1 MNWKVNAGAVLFG
14 ICLVFGFVW
23 YSEYQGNKLVD
34 HMLQEKKEHL
44 SGEDKQG
51 VVLGKEE
58 KEEDFEM
65 DTTFDTSSMFVPGI
79 NMSVPMTTTSTSVSD
94 GGKRYYLKVNVEEK
108 EYKVSVEKSL
118 YEHINIGDNIDVVV
132 GDNMIRTK

>member
-1 MNWKVNAGAVLFG
+1 MNWKLNAGMILLY
-14 ICLVFGFVW
+14 ICLFFGWIW
-23 YSEYQGNKLVD
+23 YSEYQGNKLVND
-34 HMLQEKKEHL
+34 MSQAQNKNLIGK
-44 SGEDKQG
+44 DKQG

-58 KEEDFEM
+58 EDVGLEM
-65 DTTFDTSSMFVPGI
+65 DTTFATSSMFVPGI
-79 NMSVPMTTTSTSVSD
+79 NMSVPIATTSTNLSD
-94 GGKRYYLKVNVEEK
+94 GGKRYYLKVNVEEE

>member
-34 HMLQEKKEHL
+34 HMLQEQKEHL

-51 VVLGKEE
+51 VVLGKR
-58 KEEDFEM
+58 
-65 DTTFDTSSMFVPGI
+65 
-79 NMSVPMTTTSTSVSD
+79 
-94 GGKRYYLKVNVEEK
+94 KRKKILKWIQPLIRLLC
-108 EYKVSVEKSL
+108 L
-118 YEHINIGDNIDVVV
+118 YRVL
-132 GDNMIRTK
+132 T

>member
-1 MNWKVNAGAVLFG
+1 M
-14 ICLVFGFVW
+14 VFGLGW
-23 YSEYQGNKLVD
+23 YSEYQGNKLLND
-34 HMLQEKKEHL
+34 LLQDRKEHL
-44 SGEDKQG
+44 SGEDKWG

-58 KEEDFEM
+58 KEEGLEM

-79 NMSVPMTTTSTSVSD
+79 NMSVPMATTSTSVSD

-132 GDNMIRTK
+132 GENMI

>member
-1 MNWKVNAGAVLFG
+1 MNWKVNAGAVLLG
-14 ICLVFGFVW
+14 ICLVFGLGW
-23 YSEYQGNKLVD
+23 YSEYQGNKLVND
-34 HMLQEKKEHL
+34 LLQDRKEHL

-58 KEEDFEM
+58 KEENLEM
-65 DTTFDTSSMFVPGI
+65 DTTFDTSSMYVPGI
-79 NMSVPMTTTSTSVSD
+79 NMSVPMATTSTSVSD
-94 GGKRYYLKVNVEEK
+94 VGKRYYLKVNVEEK

>member
-1 MNWKVNAGAVLFG
+1 MNAGAVLLV
-14 ICLVFGFVW
+14 ICLVFGLGW
-23 YSEYQGNKLVD
+23 YSEYQGNKLLND
-34 HMLQEKKEHL
+34 LLQDRKEHL
-44 SGEDKQG
+44 SGEDKWG

-58 KEEDFEM
+58 KEEGLEM

-79 NMSVPMTTTSTSVSD
+79 NMSVPMATTSTSVSD

-132 GDNMIRTK
+132 GENMI